1 MEPETGASTWALGS
15 HKWTEYKG
23 VFTRN
28 GKMVKNHHKVMY
40 FLGVIQ
46 FGKVVKRCPFIF
58 IIRRRENNSGREVKI
73 IYIIRYVPAWRR
85 SGWYPQPKMRI
96 KVGIREASNII

>member
-1 MEPETGASTWALGS
+1 
-15 HKWTEYKG
+15 
-23 VFTRN
+23 
-28 GKMVKNHHKVMY
+28 MVKNHHKVMY

-73 IYIIRYVPAWRR
+73 IYIIRYVPA
-85 SGWYPQPKMRI
+85 
-96 KVGIREASNII
+96 